1 MASRILVPQP
11 GSKPMPLAVETQSL
25 NHWTNRKVPEI
36 PLSDANVRSELK
48 ERNWRW
54 QDQSGTAATEQTRD
68 DAQAGT
74 RSSRDITIPTCF
86 STIQKNLVA
95 KHLYHPYLCFLKPL
109 LISLFVKNNIPYL
122 YLLIIYNGERN
133 GNPLQYSCLA
143 NPMYRRAWWTRVRGV
158 AKGSDMTQRLNN
170 NHFK

>member
-54 QDQSGTAATEQTRD
+54 QD
-68 DAQAGT
+68 
-74 RSSRDITIPTCF
+74 
-86 STIQKNLVA
+86 
-95 KHLYHPYLCFLKPL
+95 
-109 LISLFVKNNIPYL
+109 
-122 YLLIIYNGERN
+122 
-133 GNPLQYSCLA
+133 
-143 NPMYRRAWWTRVRGV
+143 
-158 AKGSDMTQRLNN
+158 
-170 NHFK
+170 